1 MDIGAS
7 TWWVGDCCCSGM
19 IRISCSYCSGII
31 SCSDVTRRWLE
42 KVEEGDWEW
51 APRLWV
57 GDCCCSRIISCIHV
71 TRRWLK
77 EVEEG
82 DWVQTLWVGR
92 VISFS
97 CSCVAEIYSW
107 LSTITPWLE
116 EVEEGEWDG
125 GGVVDG
131 GWCHDVVVWKNEIEI
146 YVVCEMEIE
155 IEI

>member
-1 MDIGAS
+1 L
-7 TWWVGDCCCSGM
+7 WVGDCCCSG
-19 IRISCSYCSGII
+19 II
-31 SCSDVTRRWLE
+31 SCFHVTRRWLE
-42 KVEEGDWEW
+42 
-51 APRLWV
+51 
-57 GDCCCSRIISCIHV
+57 
-71 TRRWLK
+71 